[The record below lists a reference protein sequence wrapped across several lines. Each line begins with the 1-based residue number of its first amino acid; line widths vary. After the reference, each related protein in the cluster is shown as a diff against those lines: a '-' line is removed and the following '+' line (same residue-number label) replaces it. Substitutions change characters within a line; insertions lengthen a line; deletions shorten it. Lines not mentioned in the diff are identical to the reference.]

1 MPIGDGLPDVGLVPK
16 TCTVIFV
23 ALVELAKSSLKPV
36 RVVAAGAVTGITVR
50 KVLEDMP

>member
-23 ALVELAKSSLKPV
+23 ALEGVTKSSLKPV
-36 RVVAAGAVTGITVR
+36 KVVAAGAVTGMTVR
-50 KVLEDMP
+50 KVLEVMP